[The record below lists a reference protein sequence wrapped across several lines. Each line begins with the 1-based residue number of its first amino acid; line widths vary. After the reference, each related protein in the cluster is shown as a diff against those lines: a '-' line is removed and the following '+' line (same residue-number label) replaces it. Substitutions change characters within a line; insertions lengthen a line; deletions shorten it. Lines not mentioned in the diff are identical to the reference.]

1 MSNFD
6 TFIAAP
12 PAGSAAPSAEQRSW
26 AMFCHLAAL
35 SVFVTG
41 IGLILGPLIVWLIK
55 RDEMPFVDDQGKEAL
70 NFNITL
76 CLLGVVLGLF
86 VLITLGIGALIVVPL
101 SVVIGLVWLI
111 VTIVA
116 AIKANDGEYYRY
128 PFALRLIK

>member
-1 MSNFD
+1 MSEFD
-6 TFIAAP
+6 TLTAAP
-12 PAGSAAPSAEQRSW
+12 PAGADRPSSEQRSW
-26 AMFCHLAAL
+26 AMACHLAAL

-41 IGLILGPLIVWLIK
+41 IGIVLGPLIVWLVK
-55 RDEMPFVDDQGKEAL
+55 KDEMPFVNDQGKEAL

-76 CLLGVVLGLF
+76 CLLGVAMGLF
-86 VLITLGIGALIVVPL
+86 VLITFGIGALLVLPL
-101 SVVIGLVWLI
+101 SILIGVLWLI

>member
-1 MSNFD
+1 MSDFD
-6 TFIAAP
+6 TLTAAP
-12 PAGSAAPSAEQRSW
+12 PAGATTPSAEQRSW

-35 SVFVTG
+35 SAFFTG
-41 IGLILGPLIVWLIK
+41 IGMILGPLIVWLIK

-76 CLLGVVLGLF
+76 LLLGVVLGLF
-86 VLITLGIGALIVVPL
+86 TLVTLGIGALIAVPL
-101 SVVIGLVWLI
+101 GILIGLLWLI
-111 VTIVA
+111 VTIIA